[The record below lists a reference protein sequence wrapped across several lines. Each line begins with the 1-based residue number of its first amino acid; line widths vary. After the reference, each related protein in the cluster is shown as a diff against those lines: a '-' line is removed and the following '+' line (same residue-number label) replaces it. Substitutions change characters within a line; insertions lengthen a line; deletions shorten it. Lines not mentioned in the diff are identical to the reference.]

1 MKIEVS
7 HIKKMS
13 IYFQKIYPERCD
25 LLDFNIKIEIDGQN
39 YVSEAMF
46 SVQDDTFISY
56 LRV

>member
-7 HIKKMS
+7 HIKEMS

-46 SVQDDTFISY
+46 SVQDVT
-56 LRV
+56 LLAT